1 MTRRS
6 ALITGS
12 WGGSDRA
19 HILMAISQSR
29 APAIRKRVT
38 RWIRVKLF
46 MMEVYCFLK
55 IKLFRETSSIRQEI
69 PPGDTALT
77 LEVGPRAQ

>member
-46 MMEVYCFLK
+46 MMEVY
-55 IKLFRETSSIRQEI
+55 
-69 PPGDTALT
+69 
-77 LEVGPRAQ
+77 